1 MPVATSDCAAVESL
15 SISRMDKME
24 ERKRP
29 ASTTNNDEAAPP
41 RKRHAANGNEREDY
55 EKYENQPEEV
65 WITNFTKG
73 AIFRRMHEYRRE
85 AQTFSSRLE
94 ELHKRSLYHDDHI
107 RIVDAWWR
115 QLVDEL
121 EVLVDSKVPSAG
133 ANPSEPP
140 YLSRVTFHDTAEFQ
154 RHLDEKKCSLAA
166 RAEALVTRIAASR
179 GHIKPD
185 VTTLESEV
193 SSLLSAQKE
202 HLVKLDRLSSEKQ
215 ELTEQLNLAS
225 LRYFKAEKKL
235 DRAKSAQVTE
245 LEQQALSRDVRGV
258 HGPNGN
264 GEGSKGSKSSTS
276 NAEIKAKL
284 EEEQASVR
292 KQKEQIDSLLA
303 EIKSLQNENTRLSMA
318 KQPGTA
324 NDEDFAHTDLFKS
337 FRSKTEDLIKQVNHL
352 ETTNSQIREECERLL
367 AERTAFKRQ
376 LDADTQ
382 AVTAELDNEL
392 LSRDSDLAR
401 IRASRDEQMTELN
414 ANKQVLDQERTA
426 LNHMKELVAAKDDKI
441 ASLESRISRLEPT
454 PEDQEMHNAEQN
466 VNDLPEAELRAKF
479 RKLQRDYEAIN
490 HELPSISTAYKKA
503 MALAHSKV
511 MNLDALERKVEL
523 MLADKGRVD
532 QKYFAARKD
541 ADMRITEIN
550 TMRRQNGKSSEII
563 SQLKDIETSN
573 RNTMANLEKQLSQ
586 LKQANQTL
594 ATEHKKLESTSQEA
608 TRKSEG
614 ALQEVNNLK
623 ELVTMRDAYIS
634 GLRSTALEKDL
645 ESGRLKSKV
654 ESLTKDRDQWR
665 RKAEGNSSDVE
676 HNLRTLMLCTICND
690 KFKDTALKT
699 CGHLFCKACVQD
711 RLTNRMRKC
720 PNCSKAFDK
729 MDIMAVHH

>member
-1 MPVATSDCAAVESL
+1 MPVATPNPTTTTL
-15 SISRMDKME
+15 SSVSRVDKMD

-29 ASTTNNDEAAPP
+29 ASTANNSDEAAPP

-85 AQTFSSRLE
+85 SQTFSSRLE

-115 QLVDEL
+115 QFVDEL
-121 EVLVDSKVPSAG
+121 ELLVDSKVPSADTV
-133 ANPSEPP
+133 PSEQP
-140 YLSRVTFHDTAEFQ
+140 YLSRVAFHDTVDFQ
-154 RHLDEKKCSLAA
+154 RHLDEKKRSLAS
-166 RAEALVTRIAASR
+166 RAEALVGRIAASR
-179 GHIKPD
+179 GQINPN

-193 SSLLSAQKE
+193 STLLAVQKE
-202 HLVKLDRLSSEKQ
+202 YLVKLDRLSNEKQ

-245 LEQQALSRDVRGV
+245 LEQQALSRDARSGQ
-258 HGPNGN
+258 GFNGN
-264 GEGSKGSKSSTS
+264 AEGSKAAKPST
-276 NAEIKAKL
+276 NHAELKAKI
-284 EEEQASVR
+284 EEEQASVK
-292 KQKEQIDSLLA
+292 KQQEQIDSLLA
-303 EIKSLQNENTRLSMA
+303 DIKALQDENTKLRMSKEPA
-318 KQPGTA
+318 SGTE
-324 NDEDFAHTDLFKS
+324 EDFAHTELFKS
-337 FRSKTEDLIKQVNHL
+337 LRSKTEDLIKQVNHL
-352 ETTNSQIREECERLL
+352 ETTNSQIRDECEKLL

-376 LDADTQ
+376 LDSDTQ
-382 AVTAELDNEL
+382 AVTTELDNEL

-401 IRASRDEQMTELN
+401 IRASRDEHMTELN
-414 ANKQVLDQERTA
+414 SNKQVLDQERTA
-426 LNHMKELVAAKDDKI
+426 LNHLKELVAAKDDKI
-441 ASLESRISRLEPT
+441 ASLESRIARLEP
-454 PEDQEMHNAEQN
+454 PAEDQEMADVEAKLDE
-466 VNDLPEAELRAKF
+466 VPEEELRAKF
-479 RKLQRDYEAIN
+479 RKLQRDYDSIN

-503 MALAHSKV
+503 MALAHNKV
-511 MNLDALERKVEL
+511 MNLEALERKVEL
-523 MLADKGRVD
+523 ILAEKGRVD

-541 ADMRITEIN
+541 ADMRVTEIN
-550 TMRRQNGKSSEII
+550 TMRRQNSKSAEII
-563 SQLKDIETSN
+563 AQLKEVETSN
-573 RNTMANLEKQLSQ
+573 RCTMANLEKQLAQ
-586 LKQANQTL
+586 LKKANIAL
-594 ATEHKKLESTSQEA
+594 AAEHKKLEGASIEA

-614 ALQEVNNLK
+614 ALKEVQNLK
-623 ELVTMRDAYIS
+623 ELISVRDTSIS
-634 GLRSTALEKDL
+634 SLRSITLEKDM
-645 ESGRLKSKV
+645 ESSRLKAKV
-654 ESLTKDRDQWR
+654 DSLTKDRDQWR

-729 MDIMAVHH
+729 MDIMA